1 MNFRPCFLLLG
12 TLCLGGFSTGA
23 LAGTVTLDLTSA
35 TPMDPRYAGHAGTST
50 FGPDVAGVQNFTV
63 SAQAGNPFTLPAQL
77 QLFCIELA
85 QNIYLNSTGNFFTV
99 TNASQGSSGGPYSPL
114 GANIPNAGIGAARA
128 DNLAVLYAHKF
139 GSAYD
144 PGALSDTE
152 KLGFQ
157 LAVWELSHDDDFNLL
172 GGSGNGF
179 WVTAPLDAAT
189 TEAQTLV
196 SWVQVNAATAPKM
209 QLYALHS
216 DTIQDFLVPI
226 PEPSAY
232 AAMAGLLALGAAGRM
247 RRKSTSG

>member
-1 MNFRPCFLLLG
+1 MKFHPCFLLLG

-35 TPMDPRYAGHAGTST
+35 TPMDPRYAGHAGTGM

-63 SAQAGNPFTLPAQL
+63 SAQAGNPFTFPAQL

-85 QNIYLNSTGNFFTV
+85 QNIYLNSTGNQFTV
-99 TNASQGSSGGPYSPL
+99 VKAEQGSSGGPYSPL
-114 GANIPNAGIGAARA
+114 GANIPNAGIGGTRA
-128 DNLAVLYAHKF
+128 TNLGVLYAHKF
-139 GSAYD
+139 GSSYN
-144 PGALSDTE
+144 PGALSDPE

-172 GGSGNGF
+172 AGSGNGF
-179 WVTAPLDAAT
+179 WVTTPLDAAT

-209 QLYALHS
+209 ELYALHS
-216 DTIQDFLVPI
+216 DSIQDFLVPI

-232 AAMAGLLALGAAGRM
+232 AAVAGLVVLVAARRM
-247 RRKSTSG
+247 RGKIVAG